1 MRQRPD
7 RSHVTRRHQW
17 LQRFAMVAL
26 ASTLAACAQSA
37 VVEPRTESLSDCA
50 TLLHERLG
58 ADAAQLCGCQGLACT
73 TPVVITDFVAVDD
86 YRSQRL
92 GKRLGEEFRLA
103 WQQRCQRPVRTVEL
117 AADFRL
123 DETGLRAL
131 TRDVAQLMTTTTA
144 DPLAFVGTYR
154 LEGTERIR
162 YFIRQVHLPTQT
174 TTTMAGGY
182 LPRRCIDPLTPL
194 PSRLTQ

>member
-1 MRQRPD
+1 MRQHPKRRPVPM
-7 RSHVTRRHQW
+7 RCQW
-17 LQRFAMVAL
+17 PQRFALVAL
-26 ASTLAACAQSA
+26 TSTLLGCAQTA
-37 VVEPRTESLSDCA
+37 VSLTESLSDCA
-50 TLLHERLG
+50 TLLRERLG
-58 ADAAQLCGCQGLACT
+58 KDAAQLCRCQGLTCT

-86 YRSQRL
+86 YRPQRI

-103 WQQRCQRPVRTVEL
+103 WQQQCQRPVRTVEL

-131 TRDVAQLMTTTTA
+131 TRDVAQLMTTTTT

-154 LEGTERIR
+154 LEGSDRIR

-174 TTTMAGGY
+174 STTMAGGY
-182 LPRRCIDPLTPL
+182 LPRRCIDPMMPL
-194 PSRLTQ
+194 PTRLTD